1 MYRIK
6 FCIWVALGFGFNVWF
21 ILKQLKSLVLNS
33 TNNNSVRPTVPL
45 YLGLSGTRSLR
56 LLLVVRH
63 LGRALAT
70 AVRHLSQRQLLLVRD
85 RGREDQLGL
94 FLLSRWLLLLL
105 PLLLLLRLLLLLGW
119 IAGRG
124 RFSLLLLVGVVVAG
138 GATGLGRGRGRV
150 DDAAVALALRPHSLG
165 VGWGAGGRLGG
176 WLGLACSYEFKR
188 TN

>member
-1 MYRIK
+1 M
-6 FCIWVALGFGFNVWF
+6 
-21 ILKQLKSLVLNS
+21 KSLVLNS

-105 PLLLLLRLLLLLGW
+105 SLLLLRLLLLLGW

-124 RFSLLLLVGVVVAG
+124 RFALLLLVGVVVAG

-165 VGWGAGGRLGG
+165 VG
-176 WLGLACSYEFKR
+176 
-188 TN
+188 